1 MFFVFPKEGA
11 ASPFSGVRLSAHGN
25 EVQRSLRP
33 PFAVHPDGE
42 GADATHAGGG
52 GGNQKK
58 RWSIQA
64 RPLAVTIQ
72 PVVKEEDFW
81 M

>member
-1 MFFVFPKEGA
+1 MKGRGMWEEEGREK
-11 ASPFSGVRLSAHGN
+11 GR
-25 EVQRSLRP
+25 
-33 PFAVHPDGE
+33 DE
-42 GADATHAGGG
+42 GRESEGRA
-52 GGNQKK
+52 QKK

-64 RPLAVTIQ
+64 RPLEVTIQ

>member
-1 MFFVFPKEGA
+1 MYQARPCPEGA
-11 ASPFSGVRLSAHGN
+11 RPSAILAAH
-25 EVQRSLRP
+25 
-33 PFAVHPDGE
+33 DGE
-42 GADATHAGGG
+42 GAVATHA